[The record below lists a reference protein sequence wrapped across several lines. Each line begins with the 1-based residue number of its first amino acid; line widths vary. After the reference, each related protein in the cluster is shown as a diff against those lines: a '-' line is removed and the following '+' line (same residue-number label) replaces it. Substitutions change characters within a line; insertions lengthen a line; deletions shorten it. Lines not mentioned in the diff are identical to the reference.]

1 MRIQA
6 KWQLKNDTEHK
17 EGLKNAKIITDN
29 KGLSLVEVI
38 VAIMI
43 LSLVVV
49 PTLHSITMAM
59 GYNQKARIRQSV
71 TVSAESVMEVFKGY
85 DMESLRAAFDAGA
98 IDGINTEGGSFSY
111 TPNPVTSE
119 SDPIN
124 FKINNMKIE
133 NGSKINLVNVEVKA
147 TPVYKKD
154 DIMEPANSNKEYDAI
169 FRGNKELDK
178 YAHEKAIDDFK
189 SRNDGEY
196 IKKFLEELNE
206 KDERKRTLDETD
218 IDFSCLKLKEKQ
230 TQYTV
235 DGNETEMHVY
245 VSVKYIYGMKD
256 YPYYTK
262 KTIPEAPEVST
273 EVAGE
278 EGTTETSTDEI
289 EYEEDFLDDFELK
302 EENKINFPDTDIE
315 LFIPVSDY
323 ITDCSLKDASTGQ
336 YEFANVKVSPD
347 KTKVRNR
354 LFIYYFPKYNK
365 ELEYRDA
372 NGNTVYVDNIDNG
385 SSPEGIKDTIKIKS
399 NMDIDCYLIKQKPYS
414 VDMTDIELKIYEDRY
429 STLASVEGDG
439 NIKLYHNLGYNLGD
453 GSLVGVPTLSSFGA
467 NIYDFVSG
475 EGGDAIGKKY
485 IRKDKMLVYKLEM
498 QLFDAK
504 TGNLVA
510 KLDGTMGEK
519 NLNIE

>member
-178 YAHEKAIDDFK
+178 YAHEKAID
-189 SRNDGEY
+189 
-196 IKKFLEELNE
+196 E
-206 KDERKRTLDETD
+206 KRFTSSHR
-218 IDFSCLKLKEKQ
+218 
-230 TQYTV
+230 
-235 DGNETEMHVY
+235 
-245 VSVKYIYGMKD
+245 
-256 YPYYTK
+256 
-262 KTIPEAPEVST
+262 VST
-273 EVAGE
+273 CWA
-278 EGTTETSTDEI
+278 
-289 EYEEDFLDDFELK
+289 
-302 EENKINFPDTDIE
+302 
-315 LFIPVSDY
+315 
-323 ITDCSLKDASTGQ
+323 Q
-336 YEFANVKVSPD
+336 
-347 KTKVRNR
+347 
-354 LFIYYFPKYNK
+354 
-365 ELEYRDA
+365 
-372 NGNTVYVDNIDNG
+372 
-385 SSPEGIKDTIKIKS
+385 
-399 NMDIDCYLIKQKPYS
+399 
-414 VDMTDIELKIYEDRY
+414 
-429 STLASVEGDG
+429 
-439 NIKLYHNLGYNLGD
+439 
-453 GSLVGVPTLSSFGA
+453 
-467 NIYDFVSG
+467 
-475 EGGDAIGKKY
+475 
-485 IRKDKMLVYKLEM
+485 
-498 QLFDAK
+498 
-504 TGNLVA
+504 
-510 KLDGTMGEK
+510 
-519 NLNIE
+519 